1 MTFGVVPGFP
11 ELHVLD
17 STVPAQ
23 VRSFEKRVDLA
34 KTLCIV
40 ASKSGST
47 TEPLVFYRYFFDRMR
62 QVRGD
67 KAGENFI
74 AITDPGFYGLLA
86 GTAFADAFT
95 VLSERGVVIDAG
107 AGDDNITTGGGSDE
121 IRPGPGSDTVS
132 AGGGDDRI
140 IVNRFEG
147 DKRIDGGT
155 GIDILSI
162 DRSIGSISGRLEDG
176 KIVIYDAKGG
186 SLSAANVNI
195 YEFADAL
202 YVQAGTQPEAVVA
215 WMYKTWLG
223 HTPDAKGMQYWLDQ
237 VAAGRPLA
245 DMERG
250 FANAIKTTSL
260 YTDTSDEEFLDGL
273 YARAFDPATDLPERS
288 FWLQQLQTG
297 AMTRDQ
303 IITDLV
309 ALEEAQ
315 VTITGVVLIPGTL

>member
-1 MTFGVVPGFP
+1 VTPPATPHHSPPPAADNAARSPSPP
-11 ELHVLD
+11 EAIPT
-17 STVPAQ
+17 S
-23 VRSFEKRVDLA
+23 VR
-34 KTLCIV
+34 
-40 ASKSGST
+40 
-47 TEPLVFYRYFFDRMR
+47 
-62 QVRGD
+62 
-67 KAGENFI
+67 I

-162 DRSIGSISGRLEDG
+162 DRGIGSISGRLEDG

-297 AMTRDQ
+297 AMTRGEL
-303 IITDLV
+303 ITDLV
-309 ALEEAQ
+309 AYEEAQ
-315 VTITGVVLIPGTL
+315 IAITGVVLIPGTL